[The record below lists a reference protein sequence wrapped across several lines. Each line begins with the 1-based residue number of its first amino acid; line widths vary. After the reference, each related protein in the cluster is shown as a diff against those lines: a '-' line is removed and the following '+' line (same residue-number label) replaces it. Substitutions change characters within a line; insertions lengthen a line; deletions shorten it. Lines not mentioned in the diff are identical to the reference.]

1 MSESNL
7 TYLTTV
13 DNLVEG
19 GFILAVDG
27 PSGTGKSTVCRRIA
41 QAAGAKYL
49 DTGAMYRVAT
59 LHVLRQG
66 IDMES
71 FDPADAGSVSRI
83 VDATATLPMQVN
95 EDPDSTEVLLDG
107 EDVSAEIRGVEVTRH
122 VSAISAIPEVRE
134 NLVNL
139 QRAMALDAGRCVVE
153 GRDIGTVVLPN
164 APVKIFM
171 TAAAEVRAQR
181 RYDQDIAAGRDAD
194 FDAVLADVQ
203 RRDDADSSRAV
214 SPLKP
219 ADDAVVL
226 DTGDM
231 TIEEV
236 LEKFAELAL
245 ASEDNPADLT
255 LDQDVNDKDVDD
267 QAGDNPADD
276 DLDEL
281 VFRTTG
287 GAVVGAD
294 GKVVREDISEVS
306 DDIDVVDESEAV
318 LDESETELDEVDT
331 DFDEEDFDDSEFGE
345 ADLAEDS
352 YYVDDSDS
360 FDLLASDSE
369 NTDWDAVEEAFGV
382 LGTDEVEKEALCT
395 VAIVG
400 RPNVGKS
407 TLVNRFLGRR
417 EAVVEDFP
425 GVTRDRISYLG
436 EWTGRRFWVQDTGG
450 WDPDA
455 KGIHGAIARQAE
467 TAMATA
473 DVIVFVVDTKVGITA
488 TDEIIARKLLRSS
501 VPVILVANKFDSD
514 SQYADMADFWSLG
527 LGNPFPVS
535 AQHGRGA
542 ADVMDQVLE
551 DFPDVPRETS
561 IVAGPRR
568 VALVGRPNVGK
579 SSLLNKMTGEERS
592 VVDNVAGTTVDP
604 VDSIVYLDEQT
615 WRFVDTAGIRKK
627 TKTARGHEFYASL
640 RTRSAIDS
648 AEVVVFLV
656 DASEPIAEQD
666 QRVLRMILDSG
677 RALVVA
683 YNKWDLVDE
692 DRRDLLERE
701 IELQLAHVPWA
712 RRVNISAKTG
722 RALQR
727 LEPAMIEALES
738 WDQRVSTGQL
748 NNWLRAVIA
757 ETPPPMRGGRL
768 PRVLFATQA
777 STKPPVIVLFTTGF
791 LEHGYRRFLERK
803 FRETFGFQGS
813 PVRIAVRV
821 REKRGRKK

>member
-7 TYLTTV
+7 TYLATV
-13 DNLVEG
+13 DNLVDG
-19 GFILAVDG
+19 GFIIAVDG
-27 PSGTGKSTVCRRIA
+27 PSGTGKSTVCRRVA
-41 QAAGAKYL
+41 KAAGAKYL

-59 LHVLRQG
+59 LYVLRQG
-66 IDMES
+66 IDMDS
-71 FDPADAGSVSRI
+71 FDSSDAGAVQEI
-83 VDATATLPMQVN
+83 IDATSALPLQVN
-95 EDPDSTEVLLDG
+95 EEPNSTEVLLDG
-107 EDVSAEIRGVEVTRH
+107 EDVSGEIRGPEVTKH
-122 VSAISAIPEVRE
+122 VSAVSAISEVRE

-139 QRAMALDAGRCVVE
+139 QRSMALAAGRCVVE
-153 GRDIGTVVLPN
+153 GRDIGTVVLPD

-194 FDAVLADVQ
+194 YDAVLADVQ
-203 RRDDADSSRAV
+203 RRDEADSTRAV

-219 ADDAVVL
+219 AEDAVVL

-236 LEKFAELAL
+236 MEKFAELAV
-245 ASEDNPADLT
+245 ASEENPADLGGGEEGSDAEG
-255 LDQDVNDKDVDD
+255 LDD
-267 QAGDNPADD
+267 
-276 DLDEL
+276 L
-281 VFRTTG
+281 VFRTTDG
-287 GAVVGAD
+287 QVVGD
-294 GKVVREDISEVS
+294 GIEVVSENEAGEDDYE
-306 DDIDVVDESEAV
+306 DYLPEDFDESE
-318 LDESETELDEVDT
+318 
-331 DFDEEDFDDSEFGE
+331 F
-345 ADLAEDS
+345 AEDEFAQS
-352 YYVDDSDS
+352 AGNAPMDAEE
-360 FDLLASDSE
+360 FDLLASDDGD
-369 NTDWDAVEEAFGV
+369 TDWDAVEAAFGV
-382 LGTDEVEKEALCT
+382 LGSDEVEKEALCT

-407 TLVNRFLGRR
+407 TLVNRFIGRR

-473 DVIVFVVDTKVGITA
+473 DVIVFVVDTKVGVTS
-488 TDEIIARKLLRSS
+488 TDEVIARKLLRSE

-514 SQYADMADFWSLG
+514 NQYADMAEFWSLG
-527 LGNPFPVS
+527 LGDPYPVS

-542 ADVMDQVLE
+542 ADVLDQVLR
-551 DFPDVPRETS
+551 DFPDAPREAS
-561 IVAGPRR
+561 IVSGPRR

-579 SSLLNKMTGEERS
+579 SSLLNKITGEERS

-604 VDSIVYLDEQT
+604 VDSIVELEEKT

-627 TKTARGHEFYASL
+627 TKTARGHEFYASI

-648 AEVVVFLV
+648 AEVAVFLI

-677 RALVVA
+677 KALVVA

-701 IELQLAHVPWA
+701 IEQQIAHVPWA

-722 RALQR
+722 RALQK
-727 LEPAMIEALES
+727 LEPAMMEALES
-738 WDQRVSTGQL
+738 WDKRVSTGQL

-803 FRETFGFQGS
+803 FRETFGFEGS

-821 REKRGRKK
+821 REKRGKKK